1 MFKTVLGS
9 IGIVAIILLV
19 MFILIYNK
27 LVRIKNLLNESW
39 SGIDIQIKRRYDLIP
54 NLIATVK
61 GYSNHEANT
70 LERVTQLRT
79 IAMNAISIK
88 EKNIAEDNLSASLKS
103 LLAVAESYPDLKA
116 SHNFANL
123 QTELSNMEEQ
133 LQLARRYYNAV
144 TRDYNSTIQTFP
156 NNLVA
161 NFLQYKQQVFFETN
175 SDLERHTP
183 KVSF

>member
-9 IGIVAIILLV
+9 IGIVAIVLLV

-27 LVRIKNLLNESW
+27 LVRIKNLMNEAW
-39 SGIDIQIKRRYDLIP
+39 SGIDIQLKRRYDLIP

-61 GYSNHEANT
+61 GYSNHEAST

-79 IAMNAISIK
+79 IAMSAGTIS
-88 EKNIAEDNLSASLKS
+88 EKTAAENNLTTGLRSLF
-103 LLAVAESYPDLKA
+103 AVAENYPDLKA

-123 QTELSNMEEQ
+123 QNELSNIEDQ

-144 TRDYNSTIQTFP
+144 TRDYNSAIAVFP
-156 NNLVA
+156 SNLVA
-161 NFLQYKQQVFFETN
+161 NFLKYKPQAFFEIN
-175 SDLERHTP
+175 DHIERQAP